1 MPAICLL
8 IAMIENAL
16 QKRLDC
22 QLVQHFVIILIM
34 RNDVTTPT
42 VQNSPNLLPK
52 SLNTQ
57 ITPLGELSHAAIS
70 SGVEGDPY
78 SIINRPCRISGS
90 DEVVEGGGVLERRWI
105 EACLRDTHCWQ
116 VIVRIIFIIVIRAMT
131 T

>member
-1 MPAICLL
+1 MH
-8 IAMIENAL
+8 
-16 QKRLDC
+16 
-22 QLVQHFVIILIM
+22 HFVIIPITH
-34 RNDVTTPT
+34 NDVSTPT

-78 SIINRPCRISGS
+78 SMINRPCRISGS
-90 DEVVEGGGVLERRWI
+90 DEVVENGFVLERRWI

-116 VIVRIIFIIVIRAMT
+116 VIVILVRINFIIEIIAIT